1 MSTKRE
7 AAYDEH
13 IAPLMSRV
21 IAHCKEHKIP
31 LLSCF
36 DLAGE
41 DDEREGEAADTL
53 RCTTCLHG
61 PDWPLRPEFEKA
73 LVHFLP
79 PEPTFMT
86 FITVTKGKIDEP

>member
-31 LLSCF
+31 LLS
-36 DLAGE
+36 A
-41 DDEREGEAADTL
+41 
-53 RCTTCLHG
+53 
-61 PDWPLRPEFEKA
+61 
-73 LVHFLP
+73 
-79 PEPTFMT
+79 
-86 FITVTKGKIDEP
+86 ITVTKGKIDEP

>member
-1 MSTKRE
+1 MTTKRE

-13 IAPLMSRV
+13 IAPLMTQV

-41 DDEREGEAADTL
+41 DDEQEGGDTL
-53 RCTTCLHG
+53 RCTTCIYG
-61 PDWPLRPEFEKA
+61 PDWPLRPEFEQA
-73 LVHFLP
+73 LVHFRP
-79 PEPTFMT
+79 PEPTFMAFT
-86 FITVTKGKIDEP
+86 ITTVKP

>member
-13 IAPLMSRV
+13 IA
-21 IAHCKEHKIP
+21 
-31 LLSCF
+31 
-36 DLAGE
+36 
-41 DDEREGEAADTL
+41 
-53 RCTTCLHG
+53 G

-86 FITVTKGKIDEP
+86 FVTVTKGKIDEP